1 MPQGQFYPGQKLVEE
16 SVVQDALF
24 TYTQGLASKSVNP
37 ITPAFNGSGTAV
49 SNTNAYNV
57 NVYMY
62 GGSVSSVLINSGTV
76 GISISGTVSNSNLPV
91 VNTHYFLKPGDTITP
106 TWAGANTPTWLWQAE

>member
-49 SNTNAYNV
+49 SNTLAYNV

-62 GGSVSSVLINSGTV
+62 GGSVSSLLINSGTAFLAQ
-76 GISISGTVSNSNLPV
+76 GIPGAGTIPV
-91 VNTHYFLKPGDTITP
+91 TNVHFFLKPGDTVTP
-106 TWAGANTPTWLWQAE
+106 TWPSTFTPTWLWQAE